1 MNDWTL
7 NTNEEFNNQG
17 FNVFLENPGKYLIDD
32 WNVYFTSNYPRK
44 VELANLG
51 ADLDEIDDIYEV
63 VVIEDNSGMVSLT
76 TPKDSNKVTSV
87 SNHPVNGVIVVSLL
101 ESGGSIVIQSYSFSK
116 GKINKG
122 STGEAEFPL

>member
-7 NTNEEFNNQG
+7 DTNEEFNKQG

-32 WNVYFTSNYPRK
+32 WEVYFTTNYPRK
-44 VELANLG
+44 NELVDFG
-51 ADLDEIDDIYEV
+51 ADLDGIDDIYEV
-63 VVIEDNSGMVSLT
+63 VVMEDNSGMVSLT

-101 ESGGSIVIQSYSFSK
+101 DSGGDIVIQSYSYTK
-116 GKINKG
+116 GKIEKDIEIPG
-122 STGEAEFPL
+122 VPL